1 VLAAGARNVVNPEP
15 SESPGRITGLGS
27 DVGAGACRVTVL
39 PIKSVPLTVTF
50 ASSDGAFAQPNTV
63 QPPFSAKQSA

>member
-1 VLAAGARNVVNPEP
+1 VDPEP
-15 SESPGRITGLGS
+15 NESPGRISGLGS
-27 DVGAGACRVTVL
+27 DVGADACRVTVL

>member
-1 VLAAGARNVVNPEP
+1 VNPEP
-15 SESPGRITGLGS
+15 SESPAGITGLGS
-27 DVGAGACRVTVL
+27 DVGAGARRVTVL

>member
-1 VLAAGARNVVNPEP
+1 VNPEP
-15 SESPGRITGLGS
+15 SESPGRSTGLGS
-27 DVGAGACRVTVL
+27 GVGNGACRVTML

-50 ASSDGAFAQPNTV
+50 ASSDGAFVQPNTV

>member
-1 VLAAGARNVVNPEP
+1 VYPDPREN
-15 SESPGRITGLGS
+15 PGRTT
-27 DVGAGACRVTVL
+27 GAGACRVTTF

>member
-1 VLAAGARNVVNPEP
+1 MLGARNVVYPEP

-27 DVGAGACRVTVL
+27 DVGGACRVTVL

-50 ASSDGAFAQPNTV
+50 ASSEGAFAQPNTV
-63 QPPFSAKQSA
+63 HPPFSAKQSA

>member
-1 VLAAGARNVVNPEP
+1 VNPEP

-27 DVGAGACRVTVL
+27 DVAGAWRVTVL

-50 ASSDGAFAQPNTV
+50 ASSAGAFAQPNTV

>member
-1 VLAAGARNVVNPEP
+1 VVNPEP
-15 SESPGRITGLGS
+15 SESPGWIAGLGS
-27 DVGAGACRVTVL
+27 DIGAAACRVTVW

-50 ASSDGAFAQPNTV
+50 ASSDGAFTQPNTV